1 MKCKI
6 SLQGVYSSLYPI
18 APEGNQ
24 RSSYSTNYSLPQ
36 RGSSR
41 AATRPVI
48 HCPRGEREEKGE
60 PEEAAIYSTSLLDP
74 GSHRGGSRFYSI
86 KAASEEATDRS
97 TCPSYSILYLTPLLD
112 QGRPTLQDLLIIQ
125 SVFGSSSFPT
135 QSDS

>member
-1 MKCKI
+1 MVCFQVQNKFTR
-6 SLQGVYSSLYPI
+6 SLLDP
-18 APEGNQ
+18 
-24 RSSYSTNYSLPQ
+24 LPY
-36 RGSSR
+36 
-41 AATRPVI
+41 
-48 HCPRGEREEKGE
+48 CPRGEPEEQLLDQLFIASEGKQQNSYSTRE

-86 KAASEEATDRS
+86 KAALEEATDRS